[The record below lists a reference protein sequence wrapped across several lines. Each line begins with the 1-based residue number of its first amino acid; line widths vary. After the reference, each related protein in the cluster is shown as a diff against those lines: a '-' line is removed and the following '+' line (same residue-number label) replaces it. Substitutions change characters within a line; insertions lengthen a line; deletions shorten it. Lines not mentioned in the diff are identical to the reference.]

1 MLNYISFNYVGPG
14 AIEFVPHLPK
24 NKHKEKM
31 ENDLQIC
38 TPYIVIM
45 LPN

>member
-1 MLNYISFNYVGPG
+1 MWSSIEEKVWNIMLNYISFNYVGPG

-31 ENDLQIC
+31 ENDL
-38 TPYIVIM
+38 
-45 LPN
+45 